1 LETKYSFDVL
11 RRRGLL
17 ILIVTVAALAIAIVA
32 GILLPPT
39 YRSTTTVR
47 VLLEVGLSDFIL
59 REDYNERLLNTY
71 AEMVTSEPI
80 LREALTRTS
89 GKVDSSAV
97 RQLGRNVEANVV
109 PDTELITISV
119 EDRLPLQAMDRANVL
134 AQLLIE
140 YAQELYMGTS
150 KSTRE
155 IVADQLLEMEDELR
169 NAREE
174 LSDLL
179 AQDAPQSEIEALAS
193 EIRFREDSYDRLLVR
208 YELASL
214 NESIRANSITTV
226 EAAQLPMSASNAVG
240 LREYGLAV
248 FVGILAGIGLAVV
261 VDSLDTRIYSREQ
274 LEDLTDLPI
283 LATVPKGFVNLGD
296 PRELSPS
303 VHVLRVEDA
312 YRVLAT
318 NLQFLLE
325 ENPDLRTL
333 MVTCAKAPQEKALV
347 ANSVV
352 QALGERLGEV
362 CLVETDLRHPSLAK
376 ALGIEDGP
384 VLSDVLTQSKKS
396 MQKLLDSLYRAGPG
410 SEVAYLPAGLAMARP
425 IGALSSP
432 RLDDI
437 LKYLISNKKA
447 IIVEAPPVTGI
458 ADVSILAPS
467 VDGIILVVRS
477 GMSRRTELQEALNQL
492 RATRAQILGLVFR
505 ENGAKS

>member
-11 RRRGLL
+11 RRRALL
-17 ILIVTVAALAIAIVA
+17 ILIVAAAALVIVFVA
-32 GILLPPT
+32 GLLQPPT

-47 VLLEVGLSDFIL
+47 VLLEVGLEDFIL

-89 GKVDSSAV
+89 GEVDSSSV
-97 RQLGRNVEANVV
+97 QQLGRNVEVNVV
-109 PDTELITISV
+109 PDTELIKISV
-119 EDRLPLQAMDRANVL
+119 EARHPTPAMDRANVL

-140 YAQELYMGTS
+140 YAQELYIGTS

-155 IVADQLLEMEDELR
+155 IVADQLLEMENELR

-214 NESIRANSITTV
+214 NESIRANSITV
-226 EAAQLPMSASNAVG
+226 IEAAQLPMWPSNAVG
-240 LREYGLAV
+240 IKEYGLAV
-248 FVGILAGIGLAVV
+248 VVGILAGIGLAVV
-261 VDSLDTRIYSREQ
+261 VESLDTRIYNREQ
-274 LEDLTDLPI
+274 LEDLTDIPI
-283 LATVPKGFVNLGD
+283 LASVPEGFVNLGD
-296 PRELSPS
+296 PLEPSPS
-303 VHVLRVEDA
+303 AHVLRVEDA

-333 MVTCAKAPQEKALV
+333 MITCAKTPQEKGLV
-347 ANSVV
+347 ANSIA
-352 QALGERLGEV
+352 QALGESLGEV
-362 CLVETDLRHPSLAK
+362 CLVETDLRHPSLAR
-376 ALGIEDGP
+376 AVGIEDKP
-384 VLSDVLTQSKKS
+384 VLNDILTQSKKS
-396 MQKLLDSLYRAGPG
+396 MQKQLDSLYRAGPG
-410 SEVAYLPAGLAMARP
+410 SAVAYLPVGLAMTRP

-432 RLDDI
+432 RIDDI
-437 LKYLISNKKA
+437 LEYLISNKKA

-458 ADVSILAPS
+458 ADVSILAPNM
-467 VDGIILVVRS
+467 DGIILVVRS

-492 RATRAQILGLVFR
+492 RATRAHILGLVFR

>member
-1 LETKYSFDVL
+1 
-11 RRRGLL
+11 
-17 ILIVTVAALAIAIVA
+17 
-32 GILLPPT
+32 
-39 YRSTTTVR
+39 
-47 VLLEVGLSDFIL
+47 
-59 REDYNERLLNTY
+59 
-71 AEMVTSEPI
+71 
-80 LREALTRTS
+80 
-89 GKVDSSAV
+89 
-97 RQLGRNVEANVV
+97 
-109 PDTELITISV
+109 
-119 EDRLPLQAMDRANVL
+119 
-134 AQLLIE
+134 
-140 YAQELYMGTS
+140 
-150 KSTRE
+150 
-155 IVADQLLEMEDELR
+155 
-169 NAREE
+169 
-174 LSDLL
+174 
-179 AQDAPQSEIEALAS
+179 
-193 EIRFREDSYDRLLVR
+193 
-208 YELASL
+208 
-214 NESIRANSITTV
+214 
-226 EAAQLPMSASNAVG
+226 
-240 LREYGLAV
+240 
-248 FVGILAGIGLAVV
+248 
-261 VDSLDTRIYSREQ
+261 